1 MPGKETNTVT
11 KGTLAVLSFLFMN
24 VYWKR
29 NMIGKIM
36 SM

>member
-1 MPGKETNTVT
+1 MIGKQTNTVT
-11 KGTLAVLSFLFMN
+11 KGTLVVLSFLFMN

-36 SM
+36 NM

>member
-1 MPGKETNTVT
+1 MIGKQTNTVT
-11 KGTLAVLSFLFMN
+11 KGTFVVLSFLFMN

-36 SM
+36 NM